1 MRCRWNNYVLLQSD
15 SCYWLEIGV
24 APKEVHIRNMTRKWA
39 SCSSKG
45 RLTVD
50 PALLKETEEVLSKAI
65 IHELLYLKYPNHGR
79 MFNAL
84 LKTYLERK
92 AHKSPVFVGMK
103 LLLFISTCR
112 TLSLGDR

>member
-1 MRCRWNNYVLLQSD
+1 MRCRWDNYVLLQSD

-24 APKEVHIRNMTRKWA
+24 VPKEIHIRNMTRKWA

-45 RLTVD
+45 RLTFD
-50 PALLKETEEVLSKAI
+50 PSLLKETEEVRSKAI
-65 IHELLYLKYPNHGR
+65 VHELLHLKYPNHGR

-84 LKTYLERK
+84 LKTYLGRK
-92 AHKSPVFVGMK
+92 EHKSPVFVGMK
-103 LLLFISTCR
+103 LFLFISTCR